1 MLNALSRETVS
12 TNFTHHLIPPKHLGQ
27 GNSPV
32 IVLFNNIQHI
42 GFFQPV
48 KKSVK
53 IISLQKKPNSIKIG
67 YKIKKSN
74 FWNFTSL
81 ARFYVKNSNSCIYI
95 ITLCIFWNG
104 IFLRIFFFK
113 PHEQK
118 LSKYKNRNSYI
129 CTLLGNG

>member
-1 MLNALSRETVS
+1 MLNALTRETVS

-53 IISLQKKPNSIKIG
+53 IISLQKKP
-67 YKIKKSN
+67 
-74 FWNFTSL
+74 TAL
-81 ARFYVKNSNSCIYI
+81 
-95 ITLCIFWNG
+95 
-104 IFLRIFFFK
+104 
-113 PHEQK
+113 K
-118 LSKYKNRNSYI
+118 LDTK
-129 CTLLGNG
+129 